1 MSNDYEKYLN
11 NERIWKFY
19 NDNKNIDFESSNVF
33 LVELL
38 EGIIDSINNKTNTNI
53 NSTILSMLSDNKDKM
68 DNFNTELGNINEN
81 ITKMNTDLTQ
91 NFIIQ
96 FMNLKKEYIED
107 IKQIIENNSLNN
119 SEKIGTL
126 LDKNNSHLIDKTN
139 LLINDIIPKNSEN
152 FKEQF
157 SIFHTKLSQETHK
170 MLENINQENS
180 LQSFISTFE
189 NKYNSMMQN
198 IQQPLFTYITSS
210 EERITQNLNTIKD
223 TNATSMVS
231 QGKLFNELDEF
242 LNKYK
247 GSSNKGKYGEQNL
260 YNNLN
265 LLYSTAEIKNTS
277 GMKASGDFI
286 MKRNEK
292 PTILFENKEYDHNV
306 NKDEVVK
313 FIRDIDVQNMNGV
326 FLSQYS
332 GISFKQNFQI
342 DIHKGNVLVYIH
354 NTEYS
359 PEKIKTA
366 VDIIDSLSVKIQELN
381 LDENNNIS
389 KEMLDDINEE
399 YQNFINQRELLI
411 TVLKDFQKKM
421 TTQIESL
428 KLPALDKY
436 LEPKYANVRQKGI
449 MCNICNV
456 FSASSKQSLSAHQR
470 GCKKKNSIE

>member
-1 MSNDYEKYLN
+1 MSNNFEKIIK

-19 NDNKNIDFESSNVF
+19 NDNKNIDFETANVF
-33 LVELL
+33 LVEFL
-38 EGIIDSINNKTNTNI
+38 ESIIGSINNNNNSNI
-53 NSTILSMLSDNKDKM
+53 NSRILSLLTDNKEKIE
-68 DNFNTELGNINEN
+68 NFGTEINNINEN
-81 ITKMNTDLTQ
+81 ISKMNTDITQ

-119 SEKIGTL
+119 SEKIGNL
-126 LDKNNSHLIDKTN
+126 LDKNNNHLIDKTN
-139 LLINDIIPKNSEN
+139 LLINDIIPKNSEQ
-152 FKEQF
+152 FKEHF
-157 SIFHTKLSQETHK
+157 SNFHTKISEETKK

-189 NKYNSMMQN
+189 NKYNNMMQN

-210 EERITQNLNTIKD
+210 EERITQNLNNIKD
-223 TNATSMVS
+223 TTSNSIVS
-231 QGKLFNELDEF
+231 QGKIFNELGEF

-265 LLYSTAEIKNTS
+265 MLYSTAEIKNTS

-292 PTILFENKEYDHNV
+292 PTILFENKEYEHNV
-306 NKDEVVK
+306 NKDEVIK

-332 GISFKQNFQI
+332 GISFKDNFQI
-342 DIHKGNVLVYIH
+342 DVHKGNVLVYIH

-359 PEKIKTA
+359 PEKIKIA

-381 LDENNNIS
+381 IDEHNNIS

-421 TTQIESL
+421 TSQIESL
-428 KLPALDKY
+428 KLPALEKY

-449 MCNICNV
+449 VCNICNV

-470 GCKKKNSIE
+470 GCKKKNNIE